1 MKKVIFAVAI
11 LVFGLMACVQKTD
24 DSVVVANDSI
34 SVDSIASDS
43 TAKDSTVIDTIE
55 ITTKVAE

>member
-1 MKKVIFAVAI
+1 MKKVFFAMAII
-11 LVFGLMACVQKTD
+11 LVSLMACAPKAD
-24 DSVVVANDSI
+24 DSAVVTNDSI
-34 SVDSIASDS
+34 SVDSIANDS

>member
-24 DSVVVANDSI
+24 DSAVVANDSI
-34 SVDSIASDS
+34 SVDS
-43 TAKDSTVIDTIE
+43 TAKDSTVIDTVE